1 MSRIKQLRL
10 VVHASDYEEA
20 VRFFHEVLGAPVS
33 EEYAAEGGAHV
44 TILDVGRATLELSN
58 GARAGLTGGIAAL
71 ARKVARHNVAINN
84 MLPGPFATDRLFGT
98 SRAIAEK
105 TGRTVEEVQAAR
117 AAENPT
123 HRFGTTDEFGAVCAF
138 LCSAHAGYIIGQNI
152 VLDGGSHMAMM

>member
-58 GARAGLTGGIAAL
+58 DAQIAYIDRVEVGRRVAPHLRVALEVEDCEGATRDAIGGGAEQIAPPTRTPWDSLNSRLEAPGGVHLTLFQELGGA
-71 ARKVARHNVAINN
+71 
-84 MLPGPFATDRLFGT
+84 
-98 SRAIAEK
+98 S
-105 TGRTVEEVQAAR
+105 
-117 AAENPT
+117 
-123 HRFGTTDEFGAVCAF
+123 
-138 LCSAHAGYIIGQNI
+138 
-152 VLDGGSHMAMM
+152 